1 MDQIADLLTRIRNAS
16 AVRKNEITVSYS
28 KMKEA
33 ILDIFKREGFL
44 TSSEIIAD
52 GNKKMIKL
60 VISDKKS
67 PAHLRQISK
76 PGRRVYVKSNM
87 VPKPLRGLGTVVI
100 STSTGVVT
108 GREAAKKGL
117 GGEIICEI
125 W

>member
-1 MDQIADLLTRIRNAS
+1 MDQIADLLTRIRNAAS
-16 AVRKNEITVSYS
+16 VGKSEITVSYS

-44 TSSEIIAD
+44 VSSEVILD
-52 GNKKMIKL
+52 ENKKLIKL

-67 PAHLRQISK
+67 PTHLRQISK
-76 PGRRVYVKSNM
+76 PGRRIYVKSKEM
-87 VPKPLRGLGTVVI
+87 PKPLRGLGTIVI

-117 GGEIICEI
+117 GGEVICEI

>member
-1 MDQIADLLTRIRNAS
+1 MDQIADLLTRIRNAAS
-16 AVRKNEITVSYS
+16 VGKSEITVSYS

-44 TSSEIIAD
+44 DSSEVIAEE
-52 GNKKMIKL
+52 NKKFIKI
-60 VISDKKS
+60 VISAKKS

-76 PGRRVYVKSNM
+76 PGRRIYVKGKE
-87 VPKPLRGLGTVVI
+87 VPKPLRGLGTIVI

-117 GGEIICEI
+117 GGEVICEI

>member
-1 MDQIADLLTRIRNAS
+1 MDSIADLLTRIRNAA
-16 AVRKNEITVSYS
+16 AVRKSEITVSYS

-33 ILDIFKREGFL
+33 ILNIFQREGFL
-44 TSSEIIAD
+44 ENIEVVED
-52 GNKKMIKL
+52 D
-60 VISDKKS
+60 DKKS
-67 PAHLRQISK
+67 IKIKISATKVPSHLVQISK
-76 PGRRVYVKSNM
+76 PGRRIYVKSKEM
-87 VPKPLRGLGTVVI
+87 PKPLRGLGIVVV

>member
-1 MDQIADLLTRIRNAS
+1 MDSIADLLTRIRNAA
-16 AVRKNEITVSYS
+16 AVRKSEITVSYS

-33 ILDIFKREGFL
+33 ILNIFQREGFL
-44 TSSEIIAD
+44 ENIEVVED
-52 GNKKMIKL
+52 D
-60 VISDKKS
+60 DKKS
-67 PAHLRQISK
+67 IKIKISATKVPSHLEQISK
-76 PGRRVYVKSNM
+76 PGRRIYVKSKEM
-87 VPKPLRGLGTVVI
+87 PKPLRGLGIVVV

>member
-1 MDQIADLLTRIRNAS
+1 MDQIADLLTRIRNAA
-16 AVRKNEITVSYS
+16 AVSKSEVTVSYS
-28 KMKEA
+28 KMIEA

-44 TSSEIIAD
+44 NSFE
-52 GNKKMIKL
+52 
-60 VISDKKS
+60 VISDENKKTIKVTFS
-67 PAHLRQISK
+67 DKKLPAHLKQISK
-76 PGRRVYVKSNM
+76 PGRRVYVKSKE

>member
-1 MDQIADLLTRIRNAS
+1 MDQIADLLTRIRNTAS
-16 AVRKNEITVSYS
+16 VGKSEITVSYS

-44 TSSEIIAD
+44 TSTEVILD
-52 GNKKMIKL
+52 GNKKFIKL
-60 VISDKKS
+60 IISNKKL

-76 PGRRVYVKSNM
+76 PGRRIYVKNKE

-117 GGEIICEI
+117 GGEVICEI